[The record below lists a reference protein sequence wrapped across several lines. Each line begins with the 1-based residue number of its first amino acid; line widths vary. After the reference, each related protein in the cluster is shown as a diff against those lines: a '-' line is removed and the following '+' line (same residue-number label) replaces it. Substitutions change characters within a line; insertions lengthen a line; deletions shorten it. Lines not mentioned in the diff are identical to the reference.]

1 MLVNIKFVGMQ
12 HGAYLDHFV
21 NGSPQRRQLAVWHNL
36 RPHLST
42 TLQHSHDY
50 GLAVS
55 ALHATFISKT
65 PTFRLVHVAGFA
77 TDESLI
83 YFDMGVSATE
93 FAAAL
98 LILQAKTDAGAT
110 ELAKSLVAD
119 METSEGRSVAQQG
132 LKAELTGK
140 SPAELKQQVIA
151 SLTRV
156 GQILDAKAPA
166 DAAAFKAWLKH
177 IAEQVA
183 EAASEGGFLGIGG
196 IKVTEAERA
205 SIGEVAQ
212 ALRAR

>member
-1 MLVNIKFVGMQ
+1 MATKANFTPDEWKIVL
-12 HGAYLDHFV
+12 
-21 NGSPQRRQLAVWHNL
+21 GSPMLA
-36 RPHLST
+36 
-42 TLQHSHDY
+42 
-50 GLAVS
+50 GLAVTLAEPS
-55 ALHATFISKT
+55 GIWGMMKESMASS
-65 PTFRLVHVAGFA
+65 FA
-77 TDESLI
+77 
-83 YFDMGVSATE
+83 M
-93 FAAAL
+93 
-98 LILQAKTDAGAT
+98 LQAKTDAGAT

-119 METSEGRSVAQQG
+119 METSEGRSAAQQG

-151 SLTRV
+151 GLTRV

-212 ALRAR
+212 ALKARYHALSHPQSG